1 MPRFIN
7 KNLATING
15 AIVSGS
21 DLYPALYSA
30 KSVEFFSTLS
40 DKLVGMTESL
50 KRQFEALRLEALGR
64 QAQGPVLASIDA
76 PKMTLGVKYEYIE
89 YINRYGPPADG
100 KFDAALLAA
109 IRQELLVGGGPF

>member
-7 KNLATING
+7 KNIATLNG
-15 AIVSGS
+15 SAVSGS
-21 DLYPALYSA
+21 DLYPALYSE

-40 DKLVGMTESL
+40 DKLVSMTESL
-50 KRQFEALRLEALGR
+50 QKQFDALRREALARSAN
-64 QAQGPVLASIDA
+64 GPIMASVVA

-100 KFDAALLAA
+100 VYDPVILETL
-109 IRQELLVGGGPF
+109 RQELAMNGAI

>member
-1 MPRFIN
+1 MPKFIN
-7 KNLATING
+7 KNIATLNG
-15 AIVSGS
+15 SVVSGS

-30 KSVEFFSTLS
+30 KSVQFFSTLS
-40 DKLVGMTESL
+40 DKLVVMTESL
-50 KRQFEALRLEALGR
+50 KAQFEALRLEALGR
-64 QAQGPVLASIDA
+64 SAQGPVLASIDA

-100 KFDAALLAA
+100 KFDAALLAV

>member
-7 KNLATING
+7 KNIATLNG
-15 AIVSGS
+15 SVVSGS

-40 DKLVGMTESL
+40 DKLVLMTESL
-50 KRQFEALRLEALGR
+50 KVQFDTLRLEALAR
-64 QAQGPVLASIDA
+64 SSDGPIFASITA
-76 PKMTLGVKYEYIE
+76 PKMTLGVKQEYIE

-100 KFDAALLAA
+100 IFDPA
-109 IRQELLVGGGPF
+109 ILETIKQELLISGAI

>member
-7 KNLATING
+7 KNIATLNG
-15 AIVSGS
+15 SVVSGS

-40 DKLVGMTESL
+40 DKLVLMTESL
-50 KRQFEALRLEALGR
+50 KAQFERLRLEAQGR
-64 QAQGPVLASIDA
+64 RAEGPIFASITA

-100 KFDAALLAA
+100 IFDAALLESVKQDLIMNGA
-109 IRQELLVGGGPF
+109 I